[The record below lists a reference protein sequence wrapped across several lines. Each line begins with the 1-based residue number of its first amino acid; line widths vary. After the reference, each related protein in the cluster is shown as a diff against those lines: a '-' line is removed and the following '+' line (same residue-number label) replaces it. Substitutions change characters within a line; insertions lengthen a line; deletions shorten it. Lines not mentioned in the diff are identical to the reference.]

1 MGPCNYVRPS
11 HPVPVLGVL
20 PTPDAS
26 MQIRRGSFRP
36 RLAFFTKEYVP
47 AGCELTYDYG
57 AAGAAGGAPH
67 EDYGT
72 FQPDRKAPRRSSATV
87 KGAVAAEDPG
97 RCVCP
102 DDAVLPVSGVATI
115 NSSGSGGD
123 GGSVDGKS
131 DPLRRR
137 PCLCGARRC
146 RTLLPCNRAI
156 L

>member
-1 MGPCNYVRPS
+1 MGPFYYVRPS
-11 HPVPVLGVL
+11 HPVPVPGVL
-20 PTPDAS
+20 LTPDAS
-26 MQIRRGSFRP
+26 VQIRRGSFHP
-36 RLAFFTKEYVP
+36 RLAFFTKEHVP

-67 EDYGT
+67 EDYDT
-72 FQPDRKAPRRSSATV
+72 SQPDRKAPRRSSAAV
-87 KGAVAAEDPG
+87 KGAVAADDPG
-97 RCVCP
+97 RCGSP
-102 DDAVLPVSGVATI
+102 DDTVLPVSGVAI
-115 NSSGSGGD
+115 SSGSGGD
-123 GGSVDGKS
+123 GGSADGKS